1 MNIDDEVSPMPVLK
15 QVEDTLFFS
24 AFMFRFGSIE
34 QRKEQPE
41 QRMLEKDCLKHTFL
55 ICEEGTG
62 RLYIGHK
69 QYAFSSG
76 RIYPLAPGESY
87 QIEHDDKATLHYVAV
102 EYDVFHV
109 LTDDPELYT
118 RSLFEHRN
126 KLGGYAYAQLS
137 GILESMLPMREYRTD
152 SEYAGLNVQFQK
164 LMGLMINRYTSLETE
179 LSPEGK
185 VNSTIK
191 YVDEHYAEEITVQK
205 LAKLAGLRPAQ
216 YTTLFRQ
223 LTGRKPL
230 DYVNHVRIQI
240 AKEWLGKSDE
250 PLRDIAS
257 RVGFKDEYYFSRRFR
272 QSTGFTPRQY
282 DRSLQ
287 RQTLVQDFSSHDVNI
302 PAIPAR
308 IMYYGESA
316 GDMLIMDLPIL
327 NQRAYDAVQPINVE
341 ETVEMKPDLIIFDS
355 SDEQQFEQFSRIAP
369 TLAYNSH
376 ATLSDRIH
384 TIGSWFG
391 KYAEAEDWWSKY
403 TENEMNMWQNLQ
415 TFIQTGETASVFVY
429 HRGARLFVMGN
440 IGLAPMLYHPLGFK
454 PVAKVQEALAAGR
467 AYKEIAAEALHQYA
481 GDRVFLMLPEDPIA
495 RQATEVLMQSTAWQG
510 LNAVKKGHVYLL
522 EETIWNLGDALTR
535 MNLLSLLPELLG
547 RRSDRQSKVDFWNN
561 L

>member
-1 MNIDDEVSPMPVLK
+1 MYINDEVNLMPVSK
-15 QVEDTLFFS
+15 QVEGTLFFS

-41 QRMLEKDCLKHTFL
+41 QRMLEKDCRKHTFL

-69 QYAFSSG
+69 QYVFSSG

-87 QIEHDDKATLHYVAV
+87 QIEHDDKVALQYVVV

-137 GILESMLPMREYRTD
+137 GILESMLPMREYHTY

-164 LMGLMINRYTSLETE
+164 LMGMMINRYTSLETE

-205 LAKLAGLRPAQ
+205 LAKLAGLRSAQ

-272 QSTGFTPRQY
+272 QSTGFAPRQY

-302 PAIPAR
+302 PAVPER

-327 NQRAYDAVQPINVE
+327 NQRAYDAVQPMNVE

-376 ATLSDRIH
+376 ATLTDRIH
-384 TIGSWFG
+384 MIGSWFG
-391 KYAEAEDWWSKY
+391 KFTEAEQWWLTY
-403 TENEMNMWQNLQ
+403 TENEMKMWQKLQ
-415 TFIQTGETASVFVY
+415 AFIQPGETASVFVY

-454 PVAKVQEALAAGR
+454 PVAKIQEALAAGR

-495 RQATEVLMQSTAWQG
+495 RQATEALMQSAAWQG
-510 LNAVKKGHVYLL
+510 LNAVKNGHVYLL

-535 MNLLSLLPELLG
+535 MNLLNLLPELLS
-547 RRSDRQSKVDFWNN
+547 RRSDR
-561 L
+561 